1 LTRPPNLAG
10 EAEGGL
16 WLEQLVLALHM
27 LTLNARHLVRT
38 QVTHEERGVYLM
50 LCAQNDI
57 SPMGVLHVVV
67 TLANLREVGKG
78 EPAATDYAHLEHAAF
93 VSLRQVLPH
102 TGC

>member
-1 LTRPPNLAG
+1 
-10 EAEGGL
+10 
-16 WLEQLVLALHM
+16 M

-57 SPMGVLHVVV
+57 SPIGVLHVVV
-67 TLANLREVGKG
+67 TLAKLREVGRG

-93 VSLRQVLPH
+93 ALQRQVPPLI
-102 TGC
+102 GS